1 MTAVDPDVIR
11 RALRLP
17 HGLQH
22 LIERWAVDKVAFCR
36 EVLEFEPTPKQ
47 ARWLRAG
54 RFVKRKHLCAGRRG
68 GKSFTQAADD
78 VHAGIF
84 EPRSKFLNTARTYQQ
99 SLLIP
104 NEAIGLCARTKIGR
118 TLIESVDRSPF
129 FRLTWVTG
137 TEWWARSLQNGGDNV
152 RGEWYGKVNNDEAAF
167 GSKRDSAVILP
178 TLADVNGTY
187 STTTTPNGLNFY
199 FSDWTET
206 ERAQARESR
215 RRVIVDLD
223 EEIAPGIYGATMLD
237 HMVVKWRS
245 DENPWLTEE
254 ALAELRANLSPSAI
268 EQELNAEFLEVEG
281 ALCKA
286 SDLYPVEEGGIRD
299 DDLNEGGPMF
309 QRAYRDGNVVVA
321 GCDLGR
327 WKSWSVLVVM
337 RIDVRPWRV
346 VSIVARR
353 GLGWETIQADIEQEV
368 EKWRA
373 SVLVDSTHGSVGDVL
388 VDFLNIP
395 HDRFE
400 FTKPSKEQLLLR
412 LKLAIERRLFVVPNN
427 EELLR
432 QLGLYGTDPEGDRDE
447 TWDYIMALALAVW
460 QAEQNPGSGA
470 SLTSSTKRHFAGLAR
485 ASKIKRFPMRRG
497 PRGLIV
503 AA

>member
-1 MTAVDPDVIR
+1 VSLADPDVVR

-17 HGLQH
+17 QSLQY
-22 LIERWAVDKVAFCR
+22 LVERWAVDKVAFCR
-36 EVLEFEPTPKQ
+36 EVLQFDPTPKQ

-54 RFVKRKHLCAGRRG
+54 TFAKTRNLCAGRRA

-84 EPRSKFLNTARTYQQ
+84 QPRSKFLNTARTYQQ
-99 SLLIP
+99 ALLIP
-104 NEAIGLCARTKIGR
+104 QEAIGLCSRTKIGR
-118 TLIESVDRSPF
+118 TLISDLDRSPF

-137 TEWWARSLQNGGDNV
+137 TEYWARSLQNGGDNV
-152 RGEWYGKVNNDEAAF
+152 RGEWYGKVNQDEAAF
-167 GSKRDSAVILP
+167 GSKRDRAVILP

-199 FSDWTET
+199 HSAWTQNERT
-206 ERAQARESR
+206 EAREMR
-215 RRVIVDLD
+215 RRLIRDLD
-223 EEIAPGIYGATMLD
+223 EEVAPGIYGASLLD
-237 HMVVKWRS
+237 HMNIRWRS
-245 DENPWLTEE
+245 DENPWLTPE
-254 ALAELRANLSPSAI
+254 ALAELRENLSPSAI
-268 EQELNAEFLEVEG
+268 DQELNAEFLEVEG

-286 SDLYPVEEGGIRD
+286 ADLAPVEEGGIRN
-299 DDLNEGGPMF
+299 DDLNPGGPLH
-309 QRAYRDGNVVVA
+309 QGVYQDGNVVVA

-346 VSIVARR
+346 VSIRAFR
-353 GLGWETIQADIEQEV
+353 GIGWEFQQAEIEEEV
-368 EKWRA
+368 RKWRA
-373 SVLVDSTHGSVGDVL
+373 SILIDSTHGSVGDVL

-400 FTKPSKEQLLLR
+400 FTKPSKDQLLLR
-412 LKLAIERRLFVVPNN
+412 LKLAIERRLFVVPND

-460 QAEQNPGSGA
+460 QAEQNPGSGTA
-470 SLTSSTKRHFAGLAR
+470 LTSSTKRHFAGLAR
-485 ASKIKRFPMRRG
+485 ASKIKRFPMRR
-497 PRGLIV
+497 R
-503 AA
+503 